1 MPEDKPEPTAPAEAP
16 RPTSPSPAGTRNGEE
31 LLAKYKRVGEDH
43 PSYRKLKEALA
54 RGQSAGV
61 GEAVAEL
68 EAVKKVSESPAAVPS
83 KPKAPR
89 LWLWILLWG
98 ILLAVAL
105 YALAQRYVT
114 AHIQEIIARNSPESP
129 VEIVTGEAIGG
140 QKSAEITA
148 RLLKEVDDLKPDDC
162 LFIGHQLAK
171 KEIVEYLS
179 ALSQIATV
187 KLVLGPD
194 DTGKS
199 QLADSRSPLREYQ
212 FTEVRE
218 APMPIRSQVLFAFN
232 NRAKTAVA
240 FIGTYPYDL
249 QDSARGEHALVV
261 IHGFDQCSQLYNAY
275 APLLKSSTLKGYGR

>member
-1 MPEDKPEPTAPAEAP
+1 MPEDKPEPAAPTEAP

-43 PSYRKLKEALA
+43 PSYRKLKEALV

-89 LWLWILLWG
+89 FWLWICLWG

-129 VEIVTGEAIGG
+129 VEIVTSEAIGG

-148 RLLKEVDDLKPDDC
+148 RLLKEVDDLKPDGC
-162 LFIGHQLAK
+162 LFVGHQLAK

-249 QDSARGEHALVV
+249 RDSARGEHALVV
-261 IHGFDQCSQLYNAY
+261 IHGFDQCSQLYSAY

>member
-1 MPEDKPEPTAPAEAP
+1 MPEDKPEPAAPAEAP
-16 RPTSPSPAGTRNGEE
+16 RPASPSPAGTRYGEE
-31 LLAKYKRVGEDH
+31 LLAKHKRLGEDH
-43 PSYRKLKEALA
+43 PSYRKLKEALVRA
-54 RGQSAGV
+54 QNAGV
-61 GEAVAEL
+61 DEAVAEL
-68 EAVKKVSESPAAVPS
+68 EAAQKANASPAAVAARAQ
-83 KPKAPR
+83 APR
-89 LWLWILLWG
+89 CLLWILLWG
-98 ILLAVAL
+98 MFLAAAL
-105 YALAQRYVT
+105 YALTQRYCA
-114 AHIQEIIARNSPESP
+114 AHLQEIIARNSPAP
-129 VEIVTGEAIGG
+129 VELIPGEALGG

-148 RLLKEVDDLKPDDC
+148 RLLQEVDDLQPDEC
-162 LFIGHQLAK
+162 LFVGHQLAK

-218 APMPIRSQVLFAFN
+218 ASMPIRSQVLFAFN
-232 NRAKTAVA
+232 HGARKALA

-261 IHGFDQCSQLYNAY
+261 LHGYDQCSQLYSAY
-275 APLLKSSTLKGYGR
+275 APLLKSSTRKSYGR

>member
-1 MPEDKPEPTAPAEAP
+1 MPEDKPEPAAPTEAP

-43 PSYRKLKEALA
+43 PSYRKLKEALV

-89 LWLWILLWG
+89 FWLWICLWG

-129 VEIVTGEAIGG
+129 VEIVTSEAIGG

-148 RLLKEVDDLKPDDC
+148 RLLKEVDDLKPDGC

-187 KLVLGPD
+187 KVVLGPD

-249 QDSARGEHALVV
+249 RDSDRGEHALVV
-261 IHGFDQCSQLYNAY
+261 IHGFDQCSQLYSAY